1 MSNTKTIFTAP
12 DLSENSASQL
22 DTYIGEIMPNN
33 DRVLASLGGDL
44 SEYEKL
50 LRDGQ
55 VASCFQQRRDAVIAK
70 DWKVTPGRDDELSQK
85 AADSL
90 RKQLENIKF
99 DRITRMMLAGVFH
112 GYAVAECMWA
122 MDGGNVVID
131 TIKVRKA
138 QRFAFDK
145 DKRLRLKS
153 WGNPDGKLMPEQK
166 FWIYRAGA
174 DDDDSPYG
182 KGLAH
187 YLYWPVYL
195 KRNGAKFW
203 TIYMDRFA
211 APTALAKYGDSADE
225 QDKRTALEAARSLR
239 MTSSIA
245 IPKGFEL
252 NLLQALKSS
261 GGDYEKFLLY
271 WDGEISKIIL
281 SQTGTTDAKPHVGTA
296 NVHSQVRLDILRSD
310 GDLVCESFNDGPVK
324 WLTDWNYPGAA
335 YPKVKRIIEDSRE
348 VKANI
353 ERDKKLHSMGYQ
365 YTDEELRRRHG
376 AGWKRKQN
384 KPESAF
390 GELAI
395 GSPVIE
401 GDWRFE

>member
-1 MSNTKTIFTAP
+1 MSYTKTIFTAP
-12 DLSENSASQL
+12 ELPEYSASQL
-22 DTYIGEIMPNN
+22 DAFVGEIMPNE
-33 DRVLASLGGDL
+33 DRVLLSLGGDL

-55 VASCFQQRRDAVIAK
+55 VASCLQQRRDAVIARE
-70 DWKVTPGRDDELSQK
+70 WKVTPGRDDELSKK

-90 RKQLENIKF
+90 RKQLDNIKF
-99 DRITRMMLAGVFH
+99 DRITRMMLAGVFY
-112 GYAVAECMWA
+112 GYAVAECLWA
-122 MDGGNVVID
+122 MDGGNVVLD

-138 QRFAFDK
+138 QRFVFDK

-153 WGNPDGKLMPEQK
+153 WSDPNGKIMPEQK
-166 FWIYRAGA
+166 FWVYRAGA

-203 TIYMDRFA
+203 AIYMDRFA
-211 APTALAKYGDSADE
+211 APTALAKYSDSADE

-239 MTSSIA
+239 MTSAVA

-252 NLLQALKSS
+252 SLLQALKSA

-271 WDGEISKIIL
+271 WDGAISKIIL
-281 SQTGTTDAKPHVGTA
+281 SQTGTTDANPYVGTA

-310 GDLVCESFNDGPVK
+310 ADLVCESFNDGPAK

-335 YPKVKRIIEDSRE
+335 YPKVKRIIEDSNE
-348 VKANI
+348 VKVAI
-353 ERDKKLHSMGYQ
+353 DRDEKLHSMGYQ

-376 AGWKRKQN
+376 AGWQRKQN
-384 KPESAF
+384 KPESTF
-390 GELAI
+390 GELAA

-401 GDWRFE
+401 GDCCF